1 MIRMTYMSLP
11 YFLCGLMDVSTGA
24 LRGLGVSFIP
34 MLISV
39 LGVCGI
45 RIAWVTT
52 IFQIPAFHTPQW
64 LYFSYI
70 VSWTVTLICQT
81 TAFLLVYRKFR
92 RQSL

>member
-1 MIRMTYMSLP
+1 MIRMTYMALP

-24 LRGLGVSFIP
+24 LRGLGVSFVP

-45 RIAWVTT
+45 RIAWVAT
-52 IFQIPAFHTPQW
+52 IFQLPGFHTPQC
-64 LYFSYI
+64 LYISYI

-81 TAFLLVYRKFR
+81 TAFVLVYRR
-92 RQSL
+92 HRANSL